1 MGSASKSAIS
11 WERCS
16 TKATWR
22 INNALNAHSTRT
34 VCSTPARCFLG
45 CIAAPN
51 WVGCTSMPA
60 VCRFRT
66 CRVSEPTGGMSRFSP
81 ADLFELRDAVA
92 EALAA
97 EEPLELVGGGS
108 KRGLGRPLQ
117 TPHLLD
123 LSRLSG
129 VRDYAASELVL
140 TAGAGTPL
148 AEIERTL
155 AEAGQILAFEPPD
168 WRVLLCGEGEP
179 TIGGTLGCNLSG
191 PRRIKGGAARDH
203 FLGFRGVSGRG
214 EVFKA
219 GGKVVKNVTGYDLCK
234 LIAGSYGTLAAL
246 EEVTIKVLPRP
257 ETVSTVFLCRIGAA
271 TAVHKLGQAL
281 ASPHEISGAVYIPAL
296 ITDFAWLPGAN
307 AILALRLEGP
317 APSVAFRRER
327 LLIEMGSECEAGL
340 LDHEA
345 SVTFWHAIRDLA
357 VVSGLDGRS
366 VWRIS
371 VAPSRG
377 VELADTIAHGLDA
390 VWYLDWGG
398 GLVWAAG
405 AGAEDGGAAAIRAA
419 IRGADGRGTGHATLI
434 KGSPELRQSIPV
446 FEPQTPPL
454 AALARRIKDAYDP
467 RGILN
472 PGRMIKGS

>member
-22 INNALNAHSTRT
+22 INNASNAHSTRT
-34 VCSTPARCFLG
+34 VCSTLARCFLG

-155 AEAGQILAFEPPD
+155 AEASQILAFEPPN
-168 WRVLLCGEGEP
+168 WRVLLRSEGEP

-191 PRRIKGGAARDH
+191 PRRIKAGAARDH

-214 EVFKA
+214 EIFKA

-234 LIAGSYGTLAAL
+234 LMAGSYGTLAAL

-257 ETVSTVFLCRIGAA
+257 ETVATVLVADVAPAA
-271 TAVHKLGQAL
+271 ASRLMSAALG
-281 ASPHEISGAVYIPAL
+281 SPHEVSGAAY
-296 ITDFAWLPGAN
+296 LPPGIGLPETRSAR
-307 AILALRLEGP
+307 AGVVALRVEGP
-317 APSVAFRRER
+317 APSVAFRRD
-327 LLIEMGSECEAGL
+327 A
-340 LDHEA
+340 
-345 SVTFWHAIRDLA
+345 
-357 VVSGLDGRS
+357 
-366 VWRIS
+366 
-371 VAPSRG
+371 
-377 VELADTIAHGLDA
+377 LADEHGEIAVA
-390 VWYLDWGG
+390 
-398 GLVWAAG
+398 
-405 AGAEDGGAAAIRAA
+405 
-419 IRGADGRGTGHATLI
+419 
-434 KGSPELRQSIPV
+434 
-446 FEPQTPPL
+446 
-454 AALARRIKDAYDP
+454 
-467 RGILN
+467 
-472 PGRMIKGS
+472 